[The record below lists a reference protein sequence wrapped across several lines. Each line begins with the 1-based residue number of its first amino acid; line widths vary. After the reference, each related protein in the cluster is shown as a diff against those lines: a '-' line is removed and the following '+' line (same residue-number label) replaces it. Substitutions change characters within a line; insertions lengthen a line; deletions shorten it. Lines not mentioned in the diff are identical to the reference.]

1 MMIRTDPFQVFDQ
14 LARQLTGTATGTWT
28 RPSVMPMDAYRSGDE
43 FLVAFDLP
51 GVDPDSIDLSVERN
65 VITVKAERRSP
76 HVDEGGQVQFSER
89 PHGVFTRELVLG
101 DNLDTEHIEASYV
114 DGVLRLRIPVA
125 EQAKPRKIEIT
136 GGRQQISA

>member
-14 LARQLTGTATGTWT
+14 LARQLTGTVTGT
-28 RPSVMPMDAYRSGDE
+28 RPSVMPMDVYRSGDE

-65 VITVKAERRSP
+65 VITVKAERRP
-76 HVDEGGQVQFSER
+76 LDVQVQFSER
-89 PHGVFTRELVLG
+89 PHGVFSRELFLG
-101 DNLDTEHIEASYV
+101 DNLDTEHIEAGYV
-114 DGVLRLRIPVA
+114 DGVLRLRIPIA

-136 GGRQQISA
+136 GGRRQISA